1 MNAFEFRN
9 DGRTNPASLQIEM
22 VERKGLGHPDTLAD
36 AIAEETSRRY
46 SSYCMGR
53 FGAVA
58 HHWFDKVMLIGGE
71 ADIGFQA
78 GRMIRPVRAIL
89 AGKAVRAVG
98 NEEIPLMRI
107 FQEAVATVFAGT
119 LKNFHFEEYC
129 VCELQVHDTVGP
141 GQRSIRYRPKSASE
155 VKEFESGWLVSND
168 CNICVGFAPYT
179 PTELLSLDL
188 ERFLLSPQ
196 QQGKRPWLGSDI
208 KTVVTRVGAK
218 THVLANIPMLASHV
232 ESLATYLEMRE
243 ALEAEL
249 KRYCSD
255 YLRSDCEVV
264 VNPEWNHGRA
274 YLTAT
279 GTCLDTGDIGVV
291 GRGNRHSGLIT
302 PMRSMSIEA
311 SAGKNP
317 LDHTGKLLNVAAS
330 VIAGQVYR
338 ELEVASTVYI
348 FAKKGDRVEAPSI
361 VAVHC
366 DADAPIPANCASLT
380 EQISSDVLADI
391 DAIRASLLTGTARVF

>member
-9 DGRTNPASLQIEM
+9 DGRTNPALLQIEM
-22 VERKGLGHPDTLAD
+22 VERKGFGHPDTLAD

-46 SSYCMGR
+46 ASHCMDR

-71 ADIGFQA
+71 ADVDFRA

-107 FQEAVATVFAGT
+107 FREAVAHVFAGT
-119 LKNFHFEEYC
+119 LKNFRFEEYC
-129 VCELQVHDTVGP
+129 VCELSVCDSVGP
-141 GQRSIRYRPKSASE
+141 GQRSTRYRPNSASE
-155 VKEFESGWLVSND
+155 VKELETGRLVSND
-168 CNICVGFAPYT
+168 CNLCVGFAPYT
-179 PTELLSLDL
+179 PSELLSLDL

-196 QQGKRPWLGSDI
+196 QQSRRPWLGSDI
-208 KTVVTRVGAK
+208 KTIVTRVGAK
-218 THVLANIPMLASHV
+218 TRVLANIPMLASHV
-232 ESLATYLEMRE
+232 ESLATYLDMRE

-249 KRYCSD
+249 KLYCSD
-255 YLRSDCEVV
+255 YSGSDCDVV
-264 VNPEWNHGRA
+264 LNPEWIHGRA

-330 VIAGQVYR
+330 FIAEQVYR

-348 FAKKGDRVEAPSI
+348 FSKKGDPVQAPSI

-366 DADAPIPANCASLT
+366 DAEAAIPENCVSRTA
-380 EQISSDVLADI
+380 QIVGNALDNI
-391 DAIRASLLTGTARVF
+391 DAIRTELLAGSARLF

>member
-1 MNAFEFRN
+1 MNRFEFCN
-9 DGRTNPASLQIEM
+9 DGRSNPASLQIEM

-46 SSYCMGR
+46 SSYCLGR
-53 FGAVA
+53 FGAIA

-71 ADIGFQA
+71 ADISFSA
-78 GRMIRPVRAIL
+78 GWMIRPVRAIL

-98 NEEIPLMRI
+98 NDEIPLMRI
-107 FQEAVATVFAGT
+107 FEEAVAAVFDRT
-119 LKNFHFEEYC
+119 LKNFHFEKYC

-155 VKEFESGWLVSND
+155 MKEFESDWLVSND

-179 PTELLSLDL
+179 ATELLSLEL
-188 ERFLLSPQ
+188 EQFLLSPQ
-196 QQGKRPWLGSDI
+196 QQSERPWLGSDI

-232 ESLATYLEMRE
+232 ESFATYVVMRE
-243 ALEAEL
+243 ALESQL

-255 YLRSDCEVV
+255 FLRSDCEVV
-264 VNPEWNHGRA
+264 VNPEWKHDRA

-330 VIAGQVYR
+330 VIAERAYR
-338 ELEVASTVYI
+338 ELKVASTVYI
-348 FAKKGDRVEAPSI
+348 FAKKGDRVEMPSI
-361 VAVHC
+361 VAVYC
-366 DADAPIPANCASLT
+366 DADAAIPANCANLT
-380 EQISSDVLADI
+380 EQIASDVLANL
-391 DAIRASLLTGTARVF
+391 DAIRASLLAGTARVF

>member
-1 MNAFEFRN
+1 MSAFEFRS
-9 DGRTNPASLQIEM
+9 DGRTNPASLQVEM

-46 SSYCMGR
+46 ASFCMGR

-71 ADIGFQA
+71 AEIGFLA

-98 NEEIPLMRI
+98 DEEIPLMRI
-107 FQEAVATVFAGT
+107 FQESVANVFAGT
-119 LKNFHFEEYC
+119 LKNFQFEEYC
-129 VCELQVHDTVGP
+129 VCELQVHDSVGP
-141 GQRSIRYRPKSASE
+141 GQRSIRYRPKSVSE
-155 VKEFESGWLVSND
+155 MKKFESGRLVSND
-168 CNICVGFAPYT
+168 CNLCVGFAPYT
-179 PTELLSLDL
+179 PTESLSLDL

-196 QQGKRPWLGSDI
+196 QQGKRPWLGADI

-218 THVLANIPMLASHV
+218 THVLANIPILASHV
-232 ESLATYLEMRE
+232 ESLVTYLDMRE

-249 KRYCSD
+249 KWYCSD
-255 YLRSDCEVV
+255 YLHSKCEVV
-264 VNPEWNHGRA
+264 VNPEWIHDRA
-274 YLTAT
+274 YLTVT

-330 VIAGQVYR
+330 VIAEQVFH
-338 ELEVASTVYI
+338 ELKIASTVYI
-348 FAKKGDRVEAPSI
+348 FAKKGDWVEAPSI

-366 DADAPIPANCASLT
+366 DADEPIPANCASLT
-380 EQISSDVLADI
+380 EQIANDVLSDI
-391 DAIRASLLTGTARVF
+391 DSIRASLLIGTTRLF

>member
-1 MNAFEFRN
+1 VNAFEFRS
-9 DGRTNPASLQIEM
+9 DGRTNPALLHIEM

-36 AIAEETSRRY
+36 AVAEEMSRRY
-46 SSYCMGR
+46 ASYCTGR

-58 HHWFDKVMLIGGE
+58 HHWFDKVVLIGGE
-71 ADIGFQA
+71 ADTGFLA

-98 NEEIPLMRI
+98 SEEIPIMRI
-107 FQEAVATVFAGT
+107 FREAIAHVFAGT
-119 LKNFHFEEYC
+119 LKNFDFQDYC
-129 VCELQVHDTVGP
+129 VCELQVHDSVGP

-155 VKEFESGWLVSND
+155 VKEFESGRLVSND
-168 CNICVGFAPYT
+168 CNLCVGFAPYT
-179 PTELLSLDL
+179 PTESLSLDT

-208 KTVVTRVGAK
+208 KTIVTRVGAK

-232 ESLATYLEMRE
+232 ESLSRYLDMRE

-249 KRYCSD
+249 EKYCSE
-255 YLRSDCEVV
+255 YLGSDCEVAL
-264 VNPEWNHGRA
+264 NPEWIHGRA
-274 YLTAT
+274 YLTVT
-279 GTCLDTGDIGVV
+279 GTCLDTGNIGIV

-330 VIAGQVYR
+330 VIAEQVYR
-338 ELEVASTVYI
+338 ELKVASTVYI
-348 FAKKGDRVEAPSI
+348 SAKKGDRVEMPSI

-366 DADAPIPANCASLT
+366 DPDQPIPENCASLA
-380 EQISSDVLADI
+380 EHIAGEVLANI
-391 DAIRASLLTGTARVF
+391 DKIRASLLMGTVRLF